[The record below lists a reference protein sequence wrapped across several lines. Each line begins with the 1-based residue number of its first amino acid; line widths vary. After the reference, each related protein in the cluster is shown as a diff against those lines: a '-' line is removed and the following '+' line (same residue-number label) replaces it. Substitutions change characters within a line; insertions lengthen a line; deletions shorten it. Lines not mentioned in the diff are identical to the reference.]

1 MVSYNNSNSKSRILG
16 AEKIE
21 VISTEND
28 FAGVYSILPICHIYF
43 CIFPLRT
50 GLRIA
55 FPCFIPMHIMA
66 QFGYRYAETACKER
80 SELYGDFGTK

>member
-1 MVSYNNSNSKSRILG
+1 MVSYSNSNGKCRILD

-28 FAGVYSILPICHIYF
+28 FAGVYSILTICHICI

-50 GLRIA
+50 GLGVA
-55 FPCFIPMHIMA
+55 FPCFILRE
-66 QFGYRYAETACKER
+66 QFGYRYAITACKES